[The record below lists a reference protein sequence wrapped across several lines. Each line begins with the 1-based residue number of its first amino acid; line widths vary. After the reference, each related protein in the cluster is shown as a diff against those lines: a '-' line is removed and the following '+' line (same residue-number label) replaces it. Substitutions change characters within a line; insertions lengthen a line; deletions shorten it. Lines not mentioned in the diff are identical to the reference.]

1 MSSIGY
7 TPPYNPVHPN
17 YGTGGI
23 GGDENAD
30 LKALRKKEARESL
43 IEGIEA
49 YKITE
54 QKKNI
59 DAIR

>member
-1 MSSIGY
+1 MGY
-7 TPPYNPVHPN
+7 TPPYNPIYSN
-17 YGTGGI
+17 YDGGGI

>member
-1 MSSIGY
+1 MSNIGY
-7 TPPYNPVHPN
+7 TPTYNPIYSN

-23 GGDENAD
+23 GGEENAD
-30 LKALRKKEARESL
+30 LKAIRKEEARESL
-43 IEGIEA
+43 KESIEA
-49 YKITE
+49 YKISE